1 MSTPGTESRM
11 DLYREAS
18 RVIELCDP
26 PGNANQSSDAGVA
39 SGGKCATGL
48 FSSL

>member
-1 MSTPGTESRM
+1 MSTPGKELRM

-26 PGNANQSSDAGVA
+26 PGNANPSSDAAAA
-39 SGGKCATGL
+39 SGGKYAIGL